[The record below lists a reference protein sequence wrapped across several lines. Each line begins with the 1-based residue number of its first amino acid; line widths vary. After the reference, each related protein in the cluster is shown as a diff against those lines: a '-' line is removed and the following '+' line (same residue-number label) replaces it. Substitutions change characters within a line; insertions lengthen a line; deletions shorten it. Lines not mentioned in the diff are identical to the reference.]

1 MKSVYSGAA
10 KPPMAQSVAAPALGS
25 TMGPQQVIPGVRIDL
40 SNLRNTTRFNDLQE
54 DLQKE
59 IASID
64 KQIQNCMEQKDQVDA
79 FMPQH
84 EVQLENI
91 PGDVRFVS
99 RKYAAV
105 DSALGTDLHAIKQM
119 RDQARLDWAEATLSV
134 NAANNL
140 SLPEQYHVTP
150 SYYGSSTRAAQG
162 QQQQSSSGNGNTDGS
177 GSTSEDL
184 VSYFSRATDEM
195 DEQIKKLQRTV
206 REIDT
211 HLGGVEQNLQEHAS
225 RLQASNGSLGAGSQD
240 DRLMELYQVLGDFE
254 NGIFQVAAVVG
265 GAREGLTELQMR
277 DFRGRGAF

>member
-1 MKSVYSGAA
+1 
-10 KPPMAQSVAAPALGS
+10 
-25 TMGPQQVIPGVRIDL
+25 MGHQQVIPGVRIDL

-59 IASID
+59 IANID
-64 KQIQNCMEQKDQVDA
+64 KHIQYCMGQKDQVDA

-105 DSALGTDLHAIKQM
+105 DSALGADLHAIKQM
-119 RDQARLDWAEATLSV
+119 RDQARLDQAEASLSI
-134 NAANNL
+134 NAINNL
-140 SLPEQYHVTP
+140 SLPDQYHVTP
-150 SYYGSSTRAAQG
+150 SYFGSSTRTQT
-162 QQQQSSSGNGNTDGS
+162 QQQQNSNGNNNTDGS

-225 RLQASNGSLGAGSQD
+225 RLQASNGSLGGGNQD

-254 NGIFQVAAVVG
+254 EGIFQVAAVVG
-265 GAREGLTELQMR
+265 GAREGLTELQMK
-277 DFRGRGAF
+277 DFRGRGTF